1 MMRKIII
8 RYGII
13 LLLIITS
20 VAHAYGQ
27 AVEEN
32 EKVRTFL
39 DNMFGTLDKSKVP
52 HGLLRDFAF
61 ELVDMDRFDGSSLT
75 KTNSIDRQTYEM
87 LLRTI
92 RSSAVTIKPFED
104 VGNILV
110 KQNSA
115 SSSPSTLTISALAY
129 QYSVI
134 KANALTD
141 NLIQYNN
148 GKVSDNYKNGT
159 WQNPY
164 ETRYVVGFCGQDS
177 ILTSSSVSFKLDPN
191 CWFTNLSC
199 RTIEID
205 TGSGYRSI
213 NIGSA
218 ITENYTT
225 DGTKDI
231 KLRITLTN
239 GKQLLSHT
247 KIQVIGNTLTRSLA
261 NDYYLNYPQAIITG
275 EPYRGLKTKAEVFV
289 AYAPSNHTGRIKKPF
304 IVVEGFDPRTRKK
317 DGTVINKG
325 STTMASFYKN
335 YIRDQ
340 GIYCPDL
347 YLNYDIVYVD
357 WDYSEEY
364 IQANANTLI
373 KVIQWVNA
381 QKDNQ
386 ENIATNV
393 ILGQSMGGVIARY
406 ALRKMEDAGMEH
418 QVSLYISHDSPHL
431 GANVPLGALYAL
443 YGLSSFLENKKTI
456 GHFADKYADSGTLLT
471 AIEKIAHSHAAKQLL
486 VNYVDY
492 GGELNNSEHYIWQ
505 NELATLGFPRGDN
518 GREFRMLAIANGSY
532 FVNTL
537 PTSYLKVDFSAS
549 SDLIGLIPLVRWLT
563 SPVLAWGLNDIWVG
577 LLNLV
582 PGKTTIKGLVEI
594 NLGTSFGGKVTDI
607 NLRYIKKCLWLVD
620 VRHTIFSYAAHMNS
634 NLLYDTY
641 PSSYYDLAKAQQKIE
656 GNQEDGIPIVGKY
669 DYNVS
674 MWNSIPFIPTSSAL
688 CVGHG
693 QQNPTPNMFLQ
704 SPDID
709 NSPFGANIYK
719 FAGLSSKHIDLP
731 PLVLEW
737 LNAQLD
743 FGIIGPKQGFNGSQ
757 YIVNSKNIYNIEWS
771 TNNPDIATID
781 QSGILTVTG
790 NGIVR
795 ITAKG
800 GNSLE
805 SSIEVM
811 VGTPRFVLEDAIRK
825 PGFYEI
831 KSKCIDSQY
840 AEFLNKYKNVLLY
853 KWGIKTN
860 DQPLVWFTSESPELH
875 ISTLEDNDNTTVYLK
890 IIDSEGNE
898 SAPLFVRI
906 SGQDIYDLT
915 YKTLVFNKDGR
926 LFNDKGIEL
935 FYDFVTMPLK
945 YRDETYDE
953 FSNAEWS
960 PVAAIVIND
969 ENVPRGIPWKR
980 KGYIRDII
988 PPSEKERILSSPD
1001 GKVMIYKLQLLNFD
1015 GEIVQQTPFTIM
1027 YKSNYPNN

>member
-1 MMRKIII
+1 MRKLS
-8 RYGII
+8 I
-13 LLLIITS
+13 LLLLIGIPFMIIE
-20 VAHAYGQ
+20 A
-27 AVEEN
+27 N
-32 EKVRTFL
+32 
-39 DNMFGTLDKSKVP
+39 
-52 HGLLRDFAF
+52 
-61 ELVDMDRFDGSSLT
+61 SL
-75 KTNSIDRQTYEM
+75 
-87 LLRTI
+87 
-92 RSSAVTIKPFED
+92 
-104 VGNILV
+104 
-110 KQNSA
+110 
-115 SSSPSTLTISALAY
+115 ST
-129 QYSVI
+129 Q
-134 KANALTD
+134 
-141 NLIQYNN
+141 
-148 GKVSDNYKNGT
+148 
-159 WQNPY
+159 
-164 ETRYVVGFCGQDS
+164 R
-177 ILTSSSVSFKLDPN
+177 
-191 CWFTNLSC
+191 
-199 RTIEID
+199 
-205 TGSGYRSI
+205 
-213 NIGSA
+213 
-218 ITENYTT
+218 
-225 DGTKDI
+225 
-231 KLRITLTN
+231 
-239 GKQLLSHT
+239 T
-247 KIQVIGNTLTRSLA
+247 KI
-261 NDYYLNYPQAIITG
+261 
-275 EPYRGLKTKAEVFV
+275 
-289 AYAPSNHTGRIKKPF
+289 IK
-304 IVVEGFDPRTRKK
+304 
-317 DGTVINKG
+317 
-325 STTMASFYKN
+325 
-335 YIRDQ
+335 
-340 GIYCPDL
+340 
-347 YLNYDIVYVD
+347 
-357 WDYSEEY
+357 
-364 IQANANTLI
+364 
-373 KVIQWVNA
+373 
-381 QKDNQ
+381 
-386 ENIATNV
+386 
-393 ILGQSMGGVIARY
+393 
-406 ALRKMEDAGMEH
+406 
-418 QVSLYISHDSPHL
+418 
-431 GANVPLGALYAL
+431 
-443 YGLSSFLENKKTI
+443 
-456 GHFADKYADSGTLLT
+456 
-471 AIEKIAHSHAAKQLL
+471 
-486 VNYVDY
+486 
-492 GGELNNSEHYIWQ
+492 
-505 NELATLGFPRGDN
+505 
-518 GREFRMLAIANGSY
+518 
-532 FVNTL
+532 
-537 PTSYLKVDFSAS
+537 
-549 SDLIGLIPLVRWLT
+549 WLT

-594 NLGTSFGGKVTDI
+594 NPGISLGGKVTDI
-607 NLRYIKKCLWLVD
+607 HLRYIKKCLWLVD

-743 FGIIGPKQGFNGSQ
+743 FGIIGPKQGFNGSR

-825 PGFYEI
+825 PGSYEI

-875 ISTLEDNDNTTVYLK
+875 ISTLENNDNTTVYLK

>member
-1 MMRKIII
+1 MRKLS
-8 RYGII
+8 I
-13 LLLIITS
+13 LLLLIGIPFMIIE
-20 VAHAYGQ
+20 A
-27 AVEEN
+27 N
-32 EKVRTFL
+32 
-39 DNMFGTLDKSKVP
+39 
-52 HGLLRDFAF
+52 
-61 ELVDMDRFDGSSLT
+61 SL
-75 KTNSIDRQTYEM
+75 
-87 LLRTI
+87 
-92 RSSAVTIKPFED
+92 
-104 VGNILV
+104 
-110 KQNSA
+110 
-115 SSSPSTLTISALAY
+115 ST
-129 QYSVI
+129 Q
-134 KANALTD
+134 
-141 NLIQYNN
+141 
-148 GKVSDNYKNGT
+148 
-159 WQNPY
+159 
-164 ETRYVVGFCGQDS
+164 R
-177 ILTSSSVSFKLDPN
+177 
-191 CWFTNLSC
+191 
-199 RTIEID
+199 
-205 TGSGYRSI
+205 
-213 NIGSA
+213 
-218 ITENYTT
+218 
-225 DGTKDI
+225 
-231 KLRITLTN
+231 
-239 GKQLLSHT
+239 T
-247 KIQVIGNTLTRSLA
+247 KII
-261 NDYYLNYPQAIITG
+261 
-275 EPYRGLKTKAEVFV
+275 
-289 AYAPSNHTGRIKKPF
+289 
-304 IVVEGFDPRTRKK
+304 
-317 DGTVINKG
+317 
-325 STTMASFYKN
+325 
-335 YIRDQ
+335 
-340 GIYCPDL
+340 
-347 YLNYDIVYVD
+347 
-357 WDYSEEY
+357 
-364 IQANANTLI
+364 
-373 KVIQWVNA
+373 
-381 QKDNQ
+381 
-386 ENIATNV
+386 
-393 ILGQSMGGVIARY
+393 
-406 ALRKMEDAGMEH
+406 
-418 QVSLYISHDSPHL
+418 
-431 GANVPLGALYAL
+431 
-443 YGLSSFLENKKTI
+443 
-456 GHFADKYADSGTLLT
+456 
-471 AIEKIAHSHAAKQLL
+471 
-486 VNYVDY
+486 
-492 GGELNNSEHYIWQ
+492 
-505 NELATLGFPRGDN
+505 
-518 GREFRMLAIANGSY
+518 
-532 FVNTL
+532 
-537 PTSYLKVDFSAS
+537 
-549 SDLIGLIPLVRWLT
+549 RWLT

-594 NLGTSFGGKVTDI
+594 NPGISLGGKVTDI
-607 NLRYIKKCLWLVD
+607 HLRYIKKCLWLVD
-620 VRHTIFSYAAHMNS
+620 VRHTIFSYTAHMNS

-641 PSSYYDLAKAQQKIE
+641 PSSYYDLAEAKKKIE